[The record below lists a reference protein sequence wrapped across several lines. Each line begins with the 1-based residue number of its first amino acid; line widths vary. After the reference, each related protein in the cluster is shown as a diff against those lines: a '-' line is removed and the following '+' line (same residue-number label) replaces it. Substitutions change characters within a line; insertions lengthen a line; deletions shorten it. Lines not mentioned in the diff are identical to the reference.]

1 MDYEI
6 GSEDA
11 PRLTSTTWPVGT
23 RVRLLTVPWDS
34 AYRDVVAWESAER
47 RDEWFGSQSGSWF
60 ASNFQNLR
68 PGEPVDVPV
77 PYSSVYR
84 YNYICVTNP
93 QQPVT
98 DEGPERTYFYFI
110 TSSQYLSPQ
119 ATRLTIQLDVMTTY
133 AGGISYGRAFVERG
147 HIAVANGNVHGD
159 LTGSKLNRYLT
170 LPEGLDV
177 GSEYQPCAREF
188 IPIVGPELQYGPKII
203 IISTADLA
211 ADPGTESSPS
221 LNVADGQ
228 FADGLPSGSNV
239 YWCSL
244 ANFKSVMSAMKN
256 KSWAAQCIVSIYT
269 FPGRLLSDGPS
280 FKLFGSGP
288 EMHFIGNTDSLTSD
302 SKAYWTTENV
312 FTQLAKG
319 LKGDS
324 DVRKLYAYPY
334 SVIELSTFTGNPVFL
349 KPQLVRGNNLS
360 IFWIGCALAPFA
372 KVGLFPRNYGDPD
385 ANTAEISYTYMG
397 FEGSVKNGVIP
408 GGDFLDTA
416 VWLTDFPQFS
426 LVNNNYLTYLA
437 GTTHTR
443 AYQYQSAGWQKSRAA
458 LSAATEYENAVQSA
472 QAQGLNAR
480 DLTNAAMR
488 NANDTANNAYVT
500 AGIGLVGGAAD
511 MLTGAAWRGG
521 EGHTSNPG
529 GVFSLGAS
537 AINSV
542 LSAQTQQNNAIHM
555 AGTQQQNAA
564 RTMNTQLGIAD
575 RNNTLAARVASGD
588 YQNAI
593 AGINATVQD
602 AALTPPSTVGQAGGE
617 GFNWKNGLV
626 GITVTYKTLAGASK
640 ETVADYFRRY
650 GYAVQRFLPLGTVR
664 HMLCMSKFA
673 YWKCKE
679 TSITCGQA
687 NETEREAMRG
697 VIEKGVTLWDA
708 PEDIGN
714 IDPAFNVA
722 LDGYSY

>member
-1 MDYEI
+1 M
-6 GSEDA
+6 
-11 PRLTSTTWPVGT
+11 LTSTTWPVGT
-23 RVRLLTVPWDS
+23 RVRLLSVPWDS
-34 AYRDVVAWESAER
+34 SYRDVVAWESADR
-47 RDEWFGSQSGSWF
+47 RDEWFESQSGAWF

-77 PYSSVYR
+77 PYSSVYK
-84 YNYICVTNP
+84 YNYIVVTNP

-133 AGGISYGRAFVERG
+133 AGAIEYGRAFVERG
-147 HIAVANGNVHGD
+147 HIAMANDNARGQ
-159 LTGSKLNRYLT
+159 LTGAKLNKYLS
-170 LPEGLDV
+170 LPEGLDI
-177 GSEYQPCAREF
+177 GSEYVPCAREF
-188 IPIVGPELQYGPKII
+188 IPVVGPELKYGPKII

-288 EMHFIGNTDSLTSD
+288 EMHFIGNTDSLTAD
-302 SKAYWTTENV
+302 SEPYWETSNV
-312 FTQLAKG
+312 FGRLQEGIGA
-319 LKGDS
+319 DAQVS
-324 DVRKLYAYPY
+324 KLYAYPY
-334 SVIELSTFTGNPVFL
+334 SVIELATFTGNPIYL
-349 KPQLVRGNNLS
+349 KPQLINGSKLS
-360 IFWIGCALAPFA
+360 IYWIGCALAPFA
-372 KVGLFPRNYGDPD
+372 KVGFFPRNYGDPEGK
-385 ANTAEISYTYMG
+385 TQEIAYTYMG
-397 FEGSVKNGVIP
+397 FEGEVKNGVIP

-437 GTTHTR
+437 STAHTR
-443 AYQYQSAGWQKSRAA
+443 NYSYQSAGWAKDRANAIA
-458 LSAATEYENAVQSA
+458 LNDYGNALTSA
-472 QAQGLNAR
+472 
-480 DLTNAAMR
+480 NAAYDVEKQR
-488 NANDTANNAYVT
+488 VGAGVQNLNNNFKGDLIG
-500 AGIGLVGGAAD
+500 AG
-511 MLTGAAWRGG
+511 
-521 EGHTSNPG
+521 S
-529 GVFSLGAS
+529 S
-537 AINSV
+537 AINSIGGGLASGMV
-542 LSAQTQQNNAIHM
+542 TDSPLGPIAGSTHAVTGLVQNLAAAEINMTNGTNNLTAM
-555 AGTQQQNAA
+555 AN
-564 RTMNTQLGIAD
+564 IAD
-575 RNNTLAARVASGD
+575 INRAAAGSVADSNLALANGVNRGD

-602 AALTPPSTVGQAGGE
+602 ASLTPPSTVGQAGGE

-640 ETVADYFRRY
+640 ATVADYFRRY
-650 GYAVQRFLPLGTVR
+650 GYAVQRFLPLGSVR

-679 TSITCGQA
+679 SNITCGKA

-697 VIEKGVTLWDA
+697 VIEKGVTLWES
-708 PEDIGN
+708 PSDIGN
-714 IDPAFNVA
+714 TALTDNQP

>member
-1 MDYEI
+1 M
-6 GSEDA
+6 
-11 PRLTSTTWPVGT
+11 LTSTTWPVGT
-23 RVRLLTVPWDS
+23 RVRLLSVPWDS
-34 AYRDVVAWESAER
+34 SYRDVVAWESADK
-47 RDEWFGSQSGSWF
+47 RDEWFESKSGAWF

-77 PYSSVYR
+77 PYSSVYK
-84 YNYICVTNP
+84 YNYIAVTNP

-98 DEGPERTYFYFI
+98 DEGPERTYFYFV
-110 TSSQYLSPQ
+110 TSAQYLSPQ

-133 AGGISYGRAFVERG
+133 AGAIEYGRAFVERG
-147 HIAVANGNVHGD
+147 HIAMANDNARGE
-159 LTGSKLNRYLT
+159 LTGAKLNKYLS
-170 LPEGLDV
+170 LPEGLDI
-177 GSEYQPCAREF
+177 GSEYVPCAREF
-188 IPIVGPELQYGPKII
+188 IPVVGPELKYGPKII

-244 ANFKSVMSAMKN
+244 ANFKSVMAAMKN

-288 EMHFIGNTDSLTSD
+288 EMHFIGNTDSLTAD
-302 SKAYWTTENV
+302 SEPYWETANV
-312 FTQLAKG
+312 FGRLQEGIGADTQV
-319 LKGDS
+319 S
-324 DVRKLYAYPY
+324 KLYAYPY
-334 SVIELSTFTGNPVFL
+334 SVIELATFTGNPIYL
-349 KPQLVRGNNLS
+349 KPQLINGSKLS
-360 IFWIGCALAPFA
+360 LYWIGCALAPFA
-372 KVGLFPRNYGDPD
+372 KVGFFPRNYGDPEGKTQEV
-385 ANTAEISYTYMG
+385 AYTYMG
-397 FEGSVKNGVIP
+397 FEGEVKNGVIP

-437 GTTHTR
+437 GTVHTR
-443 AYQYQSAGWQKSRAA
+443 NYSYQSAGWAKDRANMVA
-458 LSAATEYENAVQSA
+458 LNDYGNA
-472 QAQGLNAR
+472 
-480 DLTNAAMR
+480 
-488 NANDTANNAYVT
+488 
-500 AGIGLVGGAAD
+500 
-511 MLTGAAWRGG
+511 LTGANAAYDVEKQRVGA
-521 EGHTSNPG
+521 
-529 GVFSLGAS
+529 GVQNLNNNFKGDLIGAGSS

-542 LSAQTQQNNAIHM
+542 GGGLVSGMVTGSPIGPVAGSTHAVTGLVQNLAAAEINMTNGTNNLTAM
-555 AGTQQQNAA
+555 AN
-564 RTMNTQLGIAD
+564 IAD
-575 RNNTLAARVASGD
+575 INRAAAGSVADSNLALAKGVNRGD

-640 ETVADYFRRY
+640 ATVADYFRRY
-650 GYAVQRFLPLGTVR
+650 GYAVQRFLPLGSIR

-679 TSITCGQA
+679 SNITCGKA
-687 NETEREAMRG
+687 NETERETMRG
-697 VIEKGVTLWDA
+697 VIEKGVTLWA
-708 PEDIGN
+708 SPADIGKTALTDN
-714 IDPAFNVA
+714 QP